1 MTGPLKNTRHERFAQ
16 ELAKGQSA
24 DAAYVEAGYQPSR
37 KNAHRLTTKEDVKAR
52 VAEIQAGAAKR
63 TEITVAGITE
73 RLVRIADKG
82 EDLKD
87 APGLSVARASLMD
100 AAKLNGLIVDIKDL
114 RSSDGS
120 MSPKEPTYRLVKSE
134 APALLPSPLPSHTQS
149 THHTKGE

>member
-1 MTGPLKNTRHERFAQ
+1 MTKPLDNTRHEKFAQ

-24 DAAYVEAGYQPSR
+24 DAAYVAAGYKPSR
-37 KNAHRLTTKEDVKAR
+37 KNAHRLTTKEDVKSR
-52 VAEIQAGAAKR
+52 VAQLQAGAAKR

-120 MSPKEPTYRLVKSE
+120 MSPKEPTYRLVGSD
-134 APALLPSPLPSHTQS
+134 TQS
-149 THHTKGE
+149 THHTKGDE

>member
-1 MTGPLKNTRHERFAQ
+1 MSKPLSNARHERFAQ
-16 ELAKGQSA
+16 ELAKGQTA
-24 DAAYVEAGYQPSR
+24 EAAYIEAGYRPSR
-37 KNAHRLTTKEDVKAR
+37 KNAQRLRTNEGVTAR
-52 VAEIQAGAAKR
+52 IAELQAGAAKR

-73 RLVRIADKG
+73 RLIKIADKG

-134 APALLPSPLPSHTQS
+134 APASSPLPGDQDHD
-149 THHTKGE
+149 